1 MKLLLKWIV
10 YGPNYEMNQSL
21 LREAIRRREASQAQ
35 GVSVS
40 PKLQSLERGMNVLN
54 FLILWTWR
62 FVTASAVVAIVL
74 ISLGMIPGCAA
85 PQEPHTSLVLHVGGT
100 IYDPEFS
107 RDFSRGQVLYDPTAP
122 EFSRNDKYMGI
133 RTQHERYLRHL
144 SLTIKTTDRQSTIN
158 GRIVD
163 RHTTETKTTEW
174 K

>member
-1 MKLLLKWIV
+1 M
-10 YGPNYEMNQSL
+10 MNKDPYVGVPTQSL
-21 LREAIRRREASQAQ
+21 MTRQHIYDNRHVGTPWWKPALDKGDWKVIAM
-35 GVSVS
+35 V
-40 PKLQSLERGMNVLN
+40 
-54 FLILWTWR
+54 
-62 FVTASAVVAIVL
+62 SAVILCFVGIA
-74 ISLGMIPGCAA
+74 MIPGCAA

-158 GRIVD
+158 GRIVN
-163 RHTTETKTTEW
+163 RHITETKTTEW